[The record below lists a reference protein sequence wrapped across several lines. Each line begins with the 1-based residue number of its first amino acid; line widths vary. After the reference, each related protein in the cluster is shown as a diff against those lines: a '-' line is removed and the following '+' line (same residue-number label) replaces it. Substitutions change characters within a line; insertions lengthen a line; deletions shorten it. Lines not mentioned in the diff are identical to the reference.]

1 MEDQISNLILTEI
14 RDMRRDM
21 SDGFSDLKQRTTA
34 IETTITP
41 FFANDGE
48 KKQMQ
53 NEIDKLRQTKWY
65 GLGFIGAVS
74 LVGHYV
80 AHKLGL

>member
-1 MEDQISNLILTEI
+1 
-14 RDMRRDM
+14 MRRDM
-21 SDGFSDLKQRTTA
+21 SEGFSDLKQRTTA

-48 KKQMQ
+48 KKHMQ
-53 NEIDKLRQTKWY
+53 NEIESLKQTKWY
-65 GLGFIGAVS
+65 GLGFIAAIS
-74 LVGHYV
+74 MAGHYI